1 MARAPRAPRSPPH
14 IHKFG
19 GASLAN
25 AAGIAHA
32 AKIVVGHRPAPQ
44 VVVVSAMSGVTDA
57 LLDCA
62 ARASRGDAAQVRA
75 AAKTLRARHA
85 EAVRALVPRGARLD
99 ELVGIIDAAFAELEQ
114 LAGGLGVLREITPH
128 TIDYLVARGERLS
141 AQMFAAALEAAGCP
155 AVYVD
160 ATEVVQTDGTFGN
173 ASPDLGRTVRSARR
187 ALRPLLARGTVPV
200 VPGFLGAAP
209 DGQVATLGR
218 PVDRKST
225 RLNSSHVTTSRMP
238 SSA

>member
-1 MARAPRAPRSPPH
+1 H

-99 ELVGIIDAAFAELEQ
+99 ELAGIIDAAFAELEQ
-114 LAGGLGVLREITPH
+114 LAGGLGILREITPRP
-128 TIDYLVARGERLS
+128 IDYPAGRRRRSDEDAAGARSGRARGV
-141 AQMFAAALEAAGCP
+141 ALEGRAGP
-155 AVYVD
+155 AHRGS
-160 ATEVVQTDGTFGN
+160 A
-173 ASPDLGRTVRSARR
+173 GRARR
-187 ALRPLLARGTVPV
+187 ARGAAGPPARSGGARVLRRQ
-200 VPGFLGAAP
+200 GAAP
-209 DGQVATLGR
+209 AHAR
-218 PVDRKST
+218 PRDEAERRDSDTAV
-225 RLNSSHVTTSRMP
+225 
-238 SSA
+238 

>member
-1 MARAPRAPRSPPH
+1 MARARGSPPH

-25 AAGIAHA
+25 AAGITHA
-32 AKIVVGHRPAPQ
+32 AKIVVAHRPAPQ

-99 ELVGIIDAAFAELEQ
+99 ELGGVIDAAVAGPEP
-114 LAGGLGVLREITPH
+114 LA
-128 TIDYLVARGERLS
+128 
-141 AQMFAAALEAAGCP
+141 
-155 AVYVD
+155 
-160 ATEVVQTDGTFGN
+160 
-173 ASPDLGRTVRSARR
+173 R
-187 ALRPLLARGTVPV
+187 ALR
-200 VPGFLGAAP
+200 
-209 DGQVATLGR
+209 
-218 PVDRKST
+218 S
-225 RLNSSHVTTSRMP
+225 
-238 SSA
+238 

>member
-62 ARASRGDAAQVRA
+62 APASPGDAAQVRA
-75 AAKTLRARHA
+75 AANTLRARHA

-99 ELVGIIDAAFAELEQ
+99 ELGGIIAAPFAALEH
-114 LAGGLGVLREITPH
+114 LAGGLGSLREINPR

-141 AQMFAAALEAAGCP
+141 AQMFAAPLEAA
-155 AVYVD
+155 
-160 ATEVVQTDGTFGN
+160 ENGT
-173 ASPDLGRTVRSARR
+173 
-187 ALRPLLARGTVPV
+187 
-200 VPGFLGAAP
+200 
-209 DGQVATLGR
+209 
-218 PVDRKST
+218 
-225 RLNSSHVTTSRMP
+225 
-238 SSA
+238 